1 MKNINAMPNFDAFFQ
16 QVTDLL
22 PKGLFN
28 LHQDL
33 EKNLRVGLYSAL
45 RKMNLVTREE
55 FEVQSAVLERTRAR
69 LEALEAQVAAYEA
82 VASPMPKTT
91 SPLSTQSNQAE

>member
-1 MKNINAMPNFDAFFQ
+1 MKTTTDHFNTFFEQ
-16 QVTDLL
+16 ATNVL
-22 PKGLFN
+22 PKSLLS

-33 EKNLRVGLYSAL
+33 EKNLRVALDAAL

-69 LEALEAQVAAYEA
+69 LEALEVKVAALEA
-82 VASPMPKTT
+82 AAIQPN
-91 SPLSTQSNQAE
+91 SPLQPNQGE